1 MRPLLRPLLRP
12 LFASLFQKIKDVPS
26 ETPISEKG
34 GASPFAS
41 PFWVLRPL
49 FWGRSGSGRVG
60 GIFQNLGS
68 VWVGPGR
75 AGLEIRNLG
84 WKSQI
89 WAGNP
94 EAGGLFLDVGIRGV

>member
-1 MRPLLRPLLRP
+1 MRSLLRSLLRS
-12 LFASLFQKIKDVPS
+12 LFAFPFSENYVFPSKITILGKR
-26 ETPISEKG
+26 
-34 GASPFAS
+34 GAFPFAF
-41 PFWVLRPL
+41 PFWVSRSL
-49 FWGRSGSGRVG
+49 FFGRSGSGQVG

-94 EAGGLFLDVGIRGV
+94 EDGGLFLDVGIRGV

>member
-1 MRPLLRPLLRP
+1 VELGPDFEKSGGARP
-12 LFASLFQKIKDVPS
+12 QKPKILPGALVP
-26 ETPISEKG
+26 PKM